1 MKLSAA
7 VENCARLWL
16 KSDGRAWFFIAL
28 GKMPC
33 CLQLSRP
40 HIFWQIGCEAFTTDA
55 HIAKII
61 SAKLPLWPARG
72 TWQAPPCI
80 ALSNRIFP
88 GQCKLWQI
96 PSSCIMRFPANL
108 PNSRES
114 GRVSLFQ
121 LRGML
126 SDWMMLKLQ
135 PSTPVLSPLPSCD
148 HLVSSV
154 FSYFFPHFFEATSVG
169 LGGNWSTNLTWAQKN
184 YVNAKAPWHKHW
196 SVTVSSGEV
205 KCVCVCVWLCL
216 CGCNMKDRTQQFE
229 MSLLHVTVWTSKKKT
244 KKKQRH
250 EAAGPEIQVLCVQ
263 KHPA

>member
-1 MKLSAA
+1 M
-7 VENCARLWL
+7 VCGYWVLWTGL
-16 KSDGRAWFFIAL
+16 WMESDGAAWFFTAL
-28 GKMPC
+28 GRTPRR
-33 CLQLSRP
+33 LQLSRP
-40 HIFWQIGCEAFTTDA
+40 HIFWQIGFEAFTTDA

-72 TWQAPPCI
+72 IWQAPPCI

-114 GRVSLFQ
+114 GRVWLFQ

-135 PSTPVLSPLPSCD
+135 PSTPVLSPSCD

-154 FSYFFPHFFEATSVG
+154 FSYFSSFWSPISQG
-169 LGGNWSTNLTWAQKN
+169 QSGNGSTKLTWAQQN
-184 YVNAKAPWHKHW
+184 YVNTKWHNH
-196 SVTVSSGEV
+196 
-205 KCVCVCVWLCL
+205 
-216 CGCNMKDRTQQFE
+216 
-229 MSLLHVTVWTSKKKT
+229 
-244 KKKQRH
+244 
-250 EAAGPEIQVLCVQ
+250 
-263 KHPA
+263 

>member
-1 MKLSAA
+1 M
-7 VENCARLWL
+7 
-16 KSDGRAWFFIAL
+16 KSDGGAWVFIAL

-72 TWQAPPCI
+72 TWQASPCI
-80 ALSNRIFP
+80 ALSSRIFP

-96 PSSCIMRFPANL
+96 PSSCIMHFPANL

-135 PSTPVLSPLPSCD
+135 PSSPVLSPSPAATT
-148 HLVSSV
+148 SSLLS
-154 FSYFFPHFFEATSVG
+154 FHIFLFREATFLSLAGKRSV
-169 LGGNWSTNLTWAQKN
+169 NLTWPQKN
-184 YVNAKAPWHKHW
+184 YVKI
-196 SVTVSSGEV
+196 
-205 KCVCVCVWLCL
+205 KCYS
-216 CGCNMKDRTQQFE
+216 R
-229 MSLLHVTVWTSKKKT
+229 
-244 KKKQRH
+244 
-250 EAAGPEIQVLCVQ
+250 
-263 KHPA
+263 

>member
-1 MKLSAA
+1 MVFHCVRQNAPAAFNCPDLTFFDKL
-7 VENCARLWL
+7 VVRLL
-16 KSDGRAWFFIAL
+16 RL
-28 GKMPC
+28 M
-33 CLQLSRP
+33 
-40 HIFWQIGCEAFTTDA
+40 HISQ
-55 HIAKII
+55 KII

-154 FSYFFPHFFEATSVG
+154 FSHFFPHFFEATSVG
-169 LGGNWSTNLTWAQKN
+169 LAGNWSTNLTWAQKN
-184 YVNAKAPWHKHW
+184 YVNAKAPWHKHR

-205 KCVCVCVWLCL
+205 KCVCA
-216 CGCNMKDRTQQFE
+216 
-229 MSLLHVTVWTSKKKT
+229 TVSAW
-244 KKKQRH
+244 
-250 EAAGPEIQVLCVQ
+250 VQ
-263 KHPA
+263 NEG